1 MKLLKSSACVRAD
14 DGGNVKPHT
23 ALGEDRMDVSSDRSS
38 ILLTSIKQ
46 RAAVQPP
53 VKKGAFDHSEVEE
66 SFFLVIHVTARNHY
80 NKEIL
85 FPLSQ
90 ELI

>member
-46 RAAVQPP
+46 GAALPLS
-53 VKKGAFDHSEVEE
+53 KKGAFNHCEVDE